1 MSFANQPSRLLISS
15 DDLAYGV
22 GNAFTCTLPEPITGA
37 VKADL
42 IRAVIP
48 NTAYQIPTYQAT
60 FYYYI
65 STVGGG
71 TVRQSYTMSNTQQ
84 YFDGFVNNATYGLVS
99 YFPLLTYLTND
110 QAVLSFTYNVNLQ
123 RVVVSAKAGGATVA
137 VAPSSTWPINVGAR
151 PFALN
156 TRLGFVDSDAKAL
169 AANVTAGILGNL
181 IRSKVVYVLCN
192 VVMNDSITTDGLRTA
207 IAKVPVN
214 STYGGLTLYQPPY
227 INWNRLI
234 TQGSYQQITI
244 SLLDDQYQPYPLNT
258 SEFCE
263 FEICFKYD
271 DFENARMPHMG

>member
-48 NTAYQIPTYQAT
+48 NTAYQIPTYQAK

-71 TVRQSYTMSNTQQ
+71 TTLQSFTITTQQ
-84 YFDGFVNNATYGLVS
+84 YFDGLINNATYGLVS
-99 YFPLLTYLTND
+99 YFPILTYLNGA
-110 QAVLSFTYNVNLQ
+110 QSVLTFTYNYQKQ
-123 RVVVSAKAGGATVA
+123 RVVVAAVAGGATVA
-137 VAPSSTWPINVGAR
+137 VAPSTAWPINVGAR

-156 TRLGFVDSDAKAL
+156 TRLGFVDSDAGAL
-169 AANVTAGILGNL
+169 AASTTAGILANL

-227 INWNRLI
+227 VNWNRLI
-234 TQGSYQQITI
+234 TQGSYQSITI

-271 DFENARMPHMG
+271 DFENARSPHMG

>member
-71 TVRQSYTMSNTQQ
+71 TTLQSFTITTQQ
-84 YFDGFVNNATYGLVS
+84 YFDGLINNATYGLVS
-99 YFPLLTYLTND
+99 YFPILTYLNGA
-110 QAVLSFTYNVNLQ
+110 QSVLTFTYNYQKQ
-123 RVVVSAKAGGATVA
+123 RVVVAAVAGGATVA
-137 VAPSSTWPINVGAR
+137 VAPSTAWPINVGAR

-156 TRLGFVDSDAKAL
+156 TRLGFVDSDAGAL
-169 AANVTAGILGNL
+169 AASTTAGILANL

-227 INWNRLI
+227 VNWNRLI
-234 TQGSYQQITI
+234 TQGSYQSITI

-271 DFENARMPHMG
+271 DFENARSPHMG

>member
-15 DDLAYGV
+15 DDLSYGV

-42 IRAVIP
+42 LRAVVP

-65 STVGGG
+65 SSVGGG
-71 TVRQSYTMSNTQQ
+71 TTLQSFTINTQQ
-84 YFDGFVNNATYGLVS
+84 YFDGLINNATYGLTS
-99 YFPLLTYLTND
+99 FFPLLTYLNGL
-110 QAVLSFTYNVNLQ
+110 QGIINFTYNYQRQ
-123 RVVVSAKAGGATVA
+123 RVQIAAVAGGVTVA
-137 VAPSSTWPINVGAR
+137 VAPSTAWPVNVGAR

-156 TRLGFVDSDAKAL
+156 TRLGFVDTDNGPL
-169 AANVTAGILGNL
+169 AASVTAGILANL
-181 IRSKVVYVLCN
+181 IRSKVVYILCN

-207 IAKVPVN
+207 IAKIPVN

-227 INWNRLI
+227 LNWNRLI

-263 FEICFKYD
+263 FEIGFKYD
-271 DFENARMPHMG
+271 NFENARMPGGH